1 MPLANKVTE
10 WDDIFGQ
17 HIKHT
22 TRPNNTDTQA
32 TLDARH
38 AAVVALLKEKFP
50 EAE

>member
-1 MPLANKVTE
+1 MPLANKVSE
-10 WDDIFGQ
+10 WDDKFGQ

-22 TRPNNTDTQA
+22 TRPRNNDTQV

-50 EAE
+50 EEE